1 MRTSLR
7 LAAATGGLLL
17 IGACGGGD
25 DGPNAKRFDGQQ
37 KDVAAVIDDLQS
49 ASRAGE
55 PERICEEVFTKEL
68 ASTIKRET
76 GVECTKRVGQQ
87 LVDEKA
93 TYKAEGVR
101 LDGDDRAVVN
111 VTDAAGTRSVLYM
124 TKAGD
129 DWRIAQIAR

>member
-7 LAAATGGLLL
+7 LGAATGCLLV

-25 DGPNAKRFDGQQ
+25 DGPNAKRFDGDQ
-37 KDVAAVIDDLQS
+37 KKIAAVIDDLQS
-49 ASRAGE
+49 AARDGE
-55 PERICEEVFTKEL
+55 ADRICDDVFTKEL

-76 GVECTKRVGQQ
+76 GVGCTARVKQQ
-87 LVDEKA
+87 LVDKKA

-101 LDGDDRAVVN
+101 LDGTDKAVVN
-111 VTDAAGTRSVLYM
+111 VTDAGGTRSVLYM
-124 TKAGD
+124 TRAGD

>member
-1 MRTSLR
+1 MRTTLR
-7 LAAATGGLLL
+7 LGAATGCLLL

-25 DGPNAKRFDGQQ
+25 EGPNAKRFEDQQ

-49 ASRAGE
+49 AARAGDAK
-55 PERICEEVFTKEL
+55 RICEDVFTKDL
-68 ASTIKRET
+68 AKTIKTET
-76 GVECTKRVGQQ
+76 GVACTKRVEQQ

-93 TYKAEGVR
+93 KYTAKGVR
-101 LDGDDRAVVN
+101 LDGKKKAVVN
-111 VTDAAGTRSVLYM
+111 VTDAGGTQSVLYM